1 MSNIKDFSRGGTLL
15 GLRGTYKV
23 SENLPITIGINY
35 VSDSNQ
41 FSGLKDR
48 DGDSYPDIFADF
60 PDSSNIWNDS
70 DKDGIP
76 DPHANLDS
84 ARWDI
89 DADGDNIFD
98 QLDDSLFLRPTP
110 FSIEENK
117 SKASGF
123 SILIIFSISIKLFP
137 KIS

>member
-48 DGDSYPDIFADF
+48 DGDSYPDIFDDF

-98 QLDDSLFLRPTP
+98 QLDDLV
-110 FSIEENK
+110 
-117 SKASGF
+117 A
-123 SILIIFSISIKLFP
+123 
-137 KIS
+137 